1 NLMNWVDECWTNAG
15 KKIPVVLIGNKTD
28 LREQFKDNPVMA
40 QTLVTTEEGN
50 ELANKIA
57 SHGVIT
63 SFLETSAKTG
73 LNVEA
78 AFLEL
83 AIKILEAGGLA

>member
-1 NLMNWVDECWTNAG
+1 MISPLPRLSRIYSIWSRCPERASD
-15 KKIPVVLIGNKTD
+15 PL
-28 LREQFKDNPVMA
+28 QHSPVMA
-40 QTLVTTEEGN
+40 QTIVTTEDGQQ
-50 ELANKIA
+50 LANKIA

-73 LNVEA
+73 TNVEA